1 MKLALRFRTSHQSVH
16 RAWRRKSRLPGAVYP
31 RFEIV
36 TSHGYVAAL
45 VGALLCGVAS
55 AQTYPARPIR
65 IIVPFPAGGSADLMP
80 RIFGEKLTAKW
91 GQPVVI
97 DNRPGAA
104 GNIGAEMVY
113 KAEPDGYTLLSA
125 PPPPLVINHNLYP
138 KLGYDPTRFATVSVM
153 AAIPNVLLVH
163 PKVAAATVQELI
175 AHAKAN
181 PDRLNYSSQGSG
193 TTSHLTTEMLK
204 TAGGGLKITH
214 VPYKGT
220 APALAALLSGEV
232 HLMFDNL
239 GVSLPHARAG
249 KLKALAVC
257 SERRVASLPGVP
269 AMVETF
275 PGFVSIAWFGVVAP
289 PKTSPKIAALL
300 ADAIREALALPDVG
314 KRLAELSAE
323 PVGSS
328 PTQMAAFMKQ
338 DAERWRKVI
347 LSAGVK
353 ID

>member
-1 MKLALRFRTSHQSVH
+1 LRVHLLRRRVIAAIAFVLAGGLGFAPLLACAQ
-16 RAWRRKSRLPGAVYP
+16 AYP
-31 RFEIV
+31 
-36 TSHGYVAAL
+36 TK
-45 VGALLCGVAS
+45 
-55 AQTYPARPIR
+55 PIR
-65 IIVPFPAGGSADLMP
+65 LVVPFPPGGSLDVVA
-80 RIFGEKLTAKW
+80 RAIGQKLTEAW

-104 GNIGAEMVY
+104 GNIGAELVY

-125 PPPPLVINHNLYP
+125 PPPPLVINHSLYP
-138 KLGYDPTRFATVSVM
+138 KLGYDPSRFVTVTVM

-163 PKVAAATVQELI
+163 PRLAATSVQELI
-175 AHAKAN
+175 AHARAN

-193 TTSHLTTEMLK
+193 TTSHLTTEMFK
-204 TAGGGLKITH
+204 TMAGGLKITH

-232 HLMFDNL
+232 NLMFDNL
-239 GVSLPHARAG
+239 GVSLPQARAG
-249 KLKALAVC
+249 KLRALAVC
-257 SERRVASLPGVP
+257 SERRVSTLPGVP
-269 AMVETF
+269 AMAETF

-289 PKTSPKIAALL
+289 PGTSPKIAAML

-328 PTQMAAFMKQ
+328 PTEMAAFMKQ

-347 LSAGVK
+347 QTAGVK
-353 ID
+353 LD

>member
-1 MKLALRFRTSHQSVH
+1 MKTKAEGRSQKAEGVWFDFILHPSAFILGCAIAAGTVMAQ
-16 RAWRRKSRLPGAVYP
+16 PYP
-31 RFEIV
+31 V
-36 TSHGYVAAL
+36 
-45 VGALLCGVAS
+45 
-55 AQTYPARPIR
+55 RPIR

-91 GQPVVI
+91 GQPVVV

-138 KLGYDPTRFATVSVM
+138 KLGYDPTRFVTVSVL
-153 AAIPNVLLVH
+153 ASIPNVLLVH
-163 PKVAAATVQELI
+163 PKLPATTVQELI
-175 AHAKAN
+175 ALARAN
-181 PDRLNYSSQGSG
+181 PDKLNYSSQGNG
-193 TTSHLTTEMLK
+193 ATSHLTTEMFK
-204 TAGGGLKITH
+204 TMAGGLKITH

-220 APALAALLSGEV
+220 TPALAALLAGEV
-232 HLMFDNL
+232 NLMFDNL
-239 GVSLPHARAG
+239 GVSLPQARAG
-249 KLKALAVC
+249 KLRALAVC
-257 SERRVASLPGVP
+257 SEKRVASLADVP
-269 AMVETF
+269 AMAETF

-289 PKTSPKIAALL
+289 PGTSPKIAAQL

-328 PTQMAAFMKQ
+328 PAEMAAFMKQ

-347 LSAGVK
+347 VSAGVK
-353 ID
+353 LD

>member
-1 MKLALRFRTSHQSVH
+1 MIRRLILATVFSFGSALALP
-16 RAWRRKSRLPGAVYP
+16 AD
-31 RFEIV
+31 
-36 TSHGYVAAL
+36 
-45 VGALLCGVAS
+45 
-55 AQTYPARPIR
+55 AQDYPARPIR
-65 IIVPFPAGGSADLMP
+65 VIVPFPAGGSADLMP
-80 RIFGEKLTAKW
+80 RLFGEKLTAKW

-138 KLGYDPTRFATVSVM
+138 KLGYDPSRFVTVSVM
-153 AAIPNVLLVH
+153 AAIPNVLLVN
-163 PKVAAATVQELI
+163 PRLAATSVQELI

-193 TTSHLTTEMLK
+193 TTSHLTTEMFK
-204 TAGGGLKITH
+204 TMAGGLKITH
-214 VPYKGT
+214 IPYKGT

-232 HLMFDNL
+232 SLMFDNL
-239 GVSLPHARAG
+239 GVSLPQARAG
-249 KLKALAVC
+249 KLRALAVC
-257 SERRVASLPGVP
+257 SEKRVASLPGVP
-269 AMVETF
+269 AMAETF

-289 PKTSPKIAALL
+289 PKTSPKIAAALS
-300 ADAIREALALPDVG
+300 DAIREALVLPDVG

-323 PVGSS
+323 PVGSGPS
-328 PTQMAAFMKQ
+328 EMTAFMKQ

-347 LSAGVK
+347 QSAGVK
-353 ID
+353 LD